1 MLSKNLDD
9 SCVTAPADRGC
20 VEIRGARQNN
30 LKGID
35 LDLPLGQLTVITGP
49 SGSGKSSLAFETI
62 YAESQRRYVETF
74 SPYMRQ
80 FLDRMDKPR
89 VDEIRGIPPA
99 IAIEQANPV
108 KSSRSTV
115 GTMTEINDYL
125 KLLWPRIAQAFCPSC
140 EREIRPETARSIAEE
155 VLRQFANAAAPSAP
169 GSAGTPPAVSRAPRD
184 THGDVPRSTAS
195 DVRAALP
202 RGASTSERGAR
213 ASQTVLVTFWVA
225 VPPKTE
231 PRAFF
236 QFLQQQG
243 YLRVWLD
250 GQVVRCD
257 TDNPPARL
265 GARVQVIQDR
275 ITVSEENRSRLT
287 EAIETA
293 LRFGKYRINVVEL
306 PAAESQIANR
316 KSQIAEHPYS
326 IGWHCAHCDL
336 DIRPPTPGLFSFNSP
351 LGACPECRGFGRT
364 IAIDLN
370 RAIPDRS
377 VSIADGAVRVFRGEE
392 MGESQKDLLRA
403 CAREEID
410 VRVPFEELPQA
421 DQDFVING
429 EKKNGEYE
437 EDEDSDRWYG
447 VRRFF
452 KWLESKTYKM
462 HVRVL
467 LSRYRAYTTCPS
479 CNGGRFQPEALN
491 YRLVTAPPSEAEGQ
505 WLATALT
512 LPNLAQRPICRTRD
526 LFASVPLPPN
536 DSTAEMLRREV
547 LTRLTYLCDVGL
559 GYLTLDRSTRTLS
572 GGEVQRVNL
581 TTCLGASLVNTL
593 FVMDEPS
600 VGLHA
605 RDVDRLIRV
614 IHDLR
619 DKGNTLLVVEHEE
632 AIIRSA
638 DHLIDIGPGRG
649 EQGGELVWSGA
660 ADQMLGSAGA
670 SPAVSHAPRDTH
682 AGVNDSPAVQ
692 HPEAFRRGGE
702 RSGRGAR
709 ATRSRSLTR
718 EYLTGEKRIPIPKS
732 RRKSTSAIKV
742 TGAGEHNL
750 RNVNVDIPLG
760 IFTCVTGVS
769 GSGKSTLIH
778 DVLYR
783 NLQRAKGQPT
793 EQEPGACKSVS
804 GAHRIGDVVMVDQSQ
819 LARTP
824 RSTPILYLGLYDRVR
839 ELFAA
844 LPEAQAQGLTAS
856 AFSFNSGS
864 GHCERR
870 CGTGFEKIEMQFLSD
885 LFVRCAEC
893 EGKRFQP
900 HVLRVKLY
908 GRSIHDVLELT
919 VSEAIQFFAQIGE
932 SEKLGDH
939 LDVLDE
945 VGLGYIRLG
954 QPLNTLSGGESQRLK
969 LVAHLGHHARGEN
982 GDSPRGKLFIFDEPT
997 VGLHFDD
1004 VALLLK
1010 VFQRLVESGNS
1021 IVVIEHNL
1029 EVMKCADWIID
1040 LGPEAGD
1047 DGGKL
1052 VAAGTPEQVAE
1063 VPASHT
1069 GRFLRGVLH
1078 LRPGSAGASPALSR
1092 APRDSRYAP
1101 QHLDDNE
1108 PALRAAEE
1116 PFREAQNGAGG
1127 TPALSGYQSRAITI
1141 HGAREHNLKNISID
1155 IPRDK
1160 MVIIT
1165 GLSGSGKS
1173 TVAFDIL
1180 FAEGQRR
1187 FLDSMSPYARQF
1199 VEQLEKPDVDLVQGV
1214 PPSVAIEQRVTRGGG
1229 KSTVAT
1235 VTEVYH
1241 FLRLLFA
1248 KTGTQFCP
1256 DCDLPVE
1263 KQSLAAIVKQVET
1276 AAKRGPLKVLAPL
1289 VKARKGF
1296 HTDVARWAERQG
1308 FDTLFVD
1315 GELIPVGQFRKLERF
1330 KEHTIDVVVGVID
1343 AKRIRKARNLVQR
1356 SLDIGRGTAHLIDA
1370 KHRLTVMSTEMSC
1383 PGCGRA
1389 FEELDPRL
1397 FSFNSPHGACEECG
1411 GFGEIWNQAKQTGA
1425 EETGESVLENEVA
1438 AEREF
1443 EGVEEASECPACHGS
1458 RLNAIARHVRLQG
1471 RTIDD
1476 FTSLS
1481 AAAAWAL
1488 IEKLRFR
1495 GNQKTIA
1502 ADLVPEIQQ
1511 RLEFMENVGLGYLAL
1526 GRSAKTLSG
1535 GESQRIRLAA
1545 QLGSNLRGVLYVL
1558 DEPTIGLHPRD
1569 NVRLLE
1575 TLTELRE
1582 KGNSLV
1588 IVEHDEETMRRADHI
1603 IDLGPGAGMH
1613 GGEVV
1618 VQGTLA
1624 EIKAHNGSET
1634 GRCLRSPLCHP
1645 TRNSRRSLGEVE
1657 QWIEIRGARTNNLKE
1672 VTARFPVNR
1681 LSVITGISGSGKSTL
1696 MRSVLLPAVRESLR
1710 PRPGSAGASPAV
1722 SRASRDTPVA
1732 AQTLG
1737 LFKNAGGLPRGA
1749 STSGRGARAPQTDS
1763 FVTGADAFEAVYEVD
1778 QSPIGKTS
1786 RSTPA
1791 TYIKV
1796 FDEIRNL
1803 YAQLPVSRVRGYTN
1817 ARFSFNT
1824 EGGRCETCKGQGVI
1838 KMEMSFL
1845 PSSYVPCED
1854 CGGRRYNP
1862 QTLEVLYNEKSIG
1875 DVMEMTIEQAAEFF
1889 AANQKVARPLGLLV
1903 DTGLGYLKL
1912 GQPSPTLSGGEAQH
1926 LKLVTELTR
1935 GIGRAQNERIRKMRK
1950 PKSTLYLL
1958 EEPTIG
1964 LHMADVELLLKVL
1977 HRLVDEGNTVIVI
1990 EHNLSVIA
1998 EADYIV
2004 DIGPEAG
2011 AEGGEIVAFGTPEE
2025 VAKNRV
2031 SRTAP
2036 FLREVLSPAKGRGKI
2051 PNPQAPTLKQVTS
2064 SKPQIA

>member
-1 MLSKNLDD
+1 VASAKTDD
-9 SCVTAPADRGC
+9 QCVTAPADRGC

-35 LDLPLGQLTVITGP
+35 LDLPLGKLTVITGP

-62 YAESQRRYVETF
+62 YAEGQRRYVETF

-125 KLLWPRIAQAFCPSC
+125 KLLWPRVARAFCPSC
-140 EREIRPETARSIAEE
+140 EREIRPETARSIADD
-155 VLRQFANAAAPSAP
+155 VLRQFGPEACHSDRSEAKRNGVEESRD
-169 GSAGTPPAVSRAPRD
+169 GTSTVTPRD
-184 THGDVPRSTAS
+184 PSTPLRFAQ
-195 DVRAALP
+195 DDTGT
-202 RGASTSERGAR
+202 GA
-213 ASQTVLVTFWVA
+213 TVLITFWVG
-225 VPPKTE
+225 VPAKTE
-231 PRAFF
+231 PRDFF

-243 YLRVWLD
+243 YLRVWLN
-250 GQVVRCD
+250 GEVVRAD
-257 TDNPPARL
+257 TEQPVARL

-275 ITVSEENRSRLT
+275 ITVREENRSRLV
-287 EAIETA
+287 EALETA
-293 LRFGKYRINVVEL
+293 LRFGKDRINVIEVET
-306 PAAESQIANR
+306 R
-316 KSQIAEHPYS
+316 KEHPYS
-326 IGWHCAHCDL
+326 TGWHCAHCDL

-364 IAIDLN
+364 IGIDLN

-377 VSIADGAVRVFRGEE
+377 VSISAGAVRVFRGEE

-403 CAREEID
+403 CAREDID
-410 VRVPFEELPQA
+410 VHCPFEDLPKA

-429 EKKNGEYE
+429 EKGAGEYT
-437 EDEDSDRWYG
+437 DEDYESDRWYG
-447 VRRFF
+447 VRGFF

-467 LSRYRAYTTCPS
+467 LSRYRAYTTCPT
-479 CNGGRFQPEALN
+479 CNGGRFQLDALN
-491 YRLVTAPPSEAEGQ
+491 YRIATPPPSDTNGK
-505 WLATALT
+505 WLPTPLAL
-512 LPNLAQRPICRTRD
+512 PDIGAMPVCRTRD
-526 LFASVPLPPN
+526 VLESIDLPPN

-547 LTRLTYLCDVGL
+547 ITRLTYLCDVGL

-600 VGLHA
+600 VGLHP
-605 RDVDRLIRV
+605 RDVGRLIRV

-638 DHLIDIGPGRG
+638 DHLIDIGPDRG
-649 EQGGELVWSGA
+649 EQGGELVFSGDLEEFVGRA
-660 ADQMLGSAGA
+660 LR
-670 SPAVSHAPRDTH
+670 AP
-682 AGVNDSPAVQ
+682 
-692 HPEAFRRGGE
+692 
-702 RSGRGAR
+702 SGRSK
-709 ATRSRSLTR
+709 ATEAVGLQRSLTAD
-718 EYLTGEKRIPIPKS
+718 YLTGRKRIPVPKS
-732 RRKSTSAIKV
+732 RRKSTATLKI
-742 TGAGEHNL
+742 TGASEHNL
-750 RNVNVDIPLG
+750 KKVDVDIPLG
-760 IFTCVTGVS
+760 VFTCVTGVS

-778 DVLYR
+778 EVLYR
-783 NLQRAKGQPT
+783 NLLRAKGQPT
-793 EQEPGACKSVS
+793 EQEPGACKSVT
-804 GAHRIGDVVMVDQSQ
+804 GAHRIGEVVMVDQSQ

-864 GHCERR
+864 GRCERC

-900 HVLRVKLY
+900 HVLKVKLA
-908 GRSIHDVLELT
+908 GKSIHDVLDLT
-919 VSEAIQFFAQIGE
+919 VSQAIQFFAQIGE
-932 SEKLGDH
+932 SEKLGDR

-969 LVAHLGHHARGEN
+969 LVAHLGDPVVAGVSPANARTAAGAGN
-982 GDSPRGKLFIFDEPT
+982 AAGTAATTGNSRATSADTTRGKLFIFDEPT
-997 VGLHFDD
+997 TGLHFDD
-1004 VALLLK
+1004 VALLVK
-1010 VFQRLVESGNS
+1010 VFQRLVDAGNS

-1029 EVMKCADWIID
+1029 EVIKCADWVLD

-1047 DGGKL
+1047 DGGCL
-1052 VAAGTPEQVAE
+1052 VAAGIPEDVAKVE
-1063 VPASHT
+1063 ASHT
-1069 GRFLRGVLH
+1069 GRFLKPLLSKPRLTVIPSEVEESRGATLK
-1078 LRPGSAGASPALSR
+1078 LT
-1092 APRDSRYAP
+1092 PRDSSTPLRYA
-1101 QHLDDNE
+1101 QNDGE
-1108 PALRAAEE
+1108 ALPLAAETA
-1116 PFREAQNGAGG
+1116 PRFVTNGNG
-1127 TPALSGYQSRAITI
+1127 SAIRI
-1141 HGAREHNLKNISID
+1141 HGAREHNLKNISLA

-1199 VEQLEKPDVDLVQGV
+1199 VEQLEKPDVDLVEGV

-1248 KTGTQFCP
+1248 KTGTQYCP

-1263 KQSLAAIVKQVET
+1263 KQSVAAIVKQVET

-1315 GELIPVGQFRKLERF
+1315 RQLVPVGHFRKLERF

-1343 AKRIRKARNLVQR
+1343 AKRILKARNLVQR
-1356 SLDIGRGTAHLIDA
+1356 ALDIGRGTAHLLDA
-1370 KHRLTVMSTEMSC
+1370 KHGLTVMSTEMSC

-1411 GFGEIWNQAKQTGA
+1411 GFGEIRKRPTA
-1425 EETGESVLENEVA
+1425 EDSGESVLESELA
-1438 AEREF
+1438 ADREF
-1443 EGVEEASECPACHGS
+1443 ESVEEAQTCGACRGS

-1471 RTIDD
+1471 HTIDN
-1476 FTSLS
+1476 FTALS
-1481 AAAAWAL
+1481 AGEAL
-1488 IEKLRFR
+1488 MLLAKLRFR
-1495 GNQKTIA
+1495 GNGRTIA
-1502 ADLVPEIQQ
+1502 ADLVPEILQ

-1569 NVRLLE
+1569 NVRLLQ
-1575 TLTELRE
+1575 TLTALRE

-1588 IVEHDEETMRRADHI
+1588 VVEHDEETMRRADHI

-1613 GGEVV
+1613 GGSVV

-1624 EIKAHNGSET
+1624 EIQAHASSET

-1645 TRNSRRSLGEVE
+1645 TRKSRRSLAEVE
-1657 QWIEIRGARTNNLKE
+1657 QWIAVTGASANNLKD
-1672 VTARFPVNR
+1672 VNVRFPVNR

-1696 MRSVLLPAVRESLR
+1696 MRSVLLPAIKDQLAKE
-1710 PRPGSAGASPAV
+1710 
-1722 SRASRDTPVA
+1722 
-1732 AQTLG
+1732 
-1737 LFKNAGGLPRGA
+1737 KK
-1749 STSGRGARAPQTDS
+1749 GARELFSTVSGADS
-1763 FVTGADAFEAVYEVD
+1763 FETVYEVD

-1803 YAQLPVSRVRGYTN
+1803 YAQLPVARMRGYTN

-1838 KMEMSFL
+1838 KLEMSFL

-1854 CGGRRYNP
+1854 CGGRRYSA

-1889 AANQKVARPLGLLV
+1889 ASNPKIARPLGLLV

-1912 GQPSPTLSGGEAQH
+1912 GQPSPTLSGGEAQR
-1926 LKLVTELTR
+1926 LKLATELTR
-1935 GIGRAQNERIRKMRK
+1935 GIGRAQNERLRKMRK

-2011 AEGGEIVAFGTPEE
+2011 ADGGEIVAFGTPEE
-2025 VAKNRV
+2025 VAKNRI

-2036 FLREVLSPAKGRGKI
+2036 FLRDVLKPATRRAANGVR
-2051 PNPQAPTLKQVTS
+2051 
-2064 SKPQIA
+2064 

>member
-1 MLSKNLDD
+1 VGSK
-9 SCVTAPADRGC
+9 TAEKPAISAPPEPPQTNC

-35 LDLPLGQLTVITGP
+35 LDLPLGKLTVVTGP
-49 SGSGKSSLAFETI
+49 SGSGKSSLAFDTI
-62 YAESQRRYVETF
+62 YAEGQRRYVETF

-125 KLLWPRIAQAFCPSC
+125 KLLMPRIARAFCPGC
-140 EREIRPETARSIAEE
+140 GREIRPETARSIADD
-155 VLRQFANAAAPSAP
+155 VVRDFA
-169 GSAGTPPAVSRAPRD
+169 
-184 THGDVPRSTAS
+184 GD
-195 DVRAALP
+195 
-202 RGASTSERGAR
+202 
-213 ASQTVLVTFWVA
+213 TVLLTFWVG
-225 VPPKTE
+225 VPAKTDPQE
-231 PRAFF
+231 FF

-243 YLRVWLD
+243 YLRVWLN
-250 GQVVRCD
+250 GEIVRAD
-257 TDNPPARL
+257 TDKKIGRL

-275 ITVSEENRSRLT
+275 LTIGEKTRARLV
-287 EAIETA
+287 ESIEIA
-293 LRFGKYRINVVEL
+293 LRFGKDRINFVDLETKK
-306 PAAESQIANR
+306 ESPF
-316 KSQIAEHPYS
+316 ST
-326 IGWHCAHCDL
+326 GWHCAHCDL
-336 DIRPPTPGLFSFNSP
+336 DIRPPTPGLFSFNNP
-351 LGACPECRGFGRT
+351 LGACPTCRGFGRT

-377 VSIADGAVRVFRGEE
+377 LSIAGGVVRAFQGQQF
-392 MGESQKDLLRA
+392 GESQKDLLRA
-403 CAREEID
+403 CGREEID
-410 VRVPFEELPQA
+410 VRTPFEDLPKA

-429 EKKNGEYE
+429 EAR
-437 EDEDSDRWYG
+437 DEDTDIEELAENDRWYG
-447 VRRFF
+447 VRGFF

-467 LSRYRAYTTCPS
+467 LSRYRAYTTCPD
-479 CNGGRFQPEALN
+479 CNGGRFQPATLN
-491 YRLVTAPPSEAEGQ
+491 YRIVSRGKGETRETAR
-505 WLATALT
+505 T
-512 LPNLAQRPICRTRD
+512 LPEVAVLSITDARK
-526 LFASVPLPPN
+526 LFAELTLPPN
-536 DSTAEMLRREV
+536 DSTAVMLRNEV
-547 LTRLTYLCDVGL
+547 VTRLRYLCEVGL

-600 VGLHA
+600 VGLHP
-605 RDVDRLIRV
+605 RDVGHLVRV
-614 IHDLR
+614 MHDLR

-632 AIIRSA
+632 AIIRSC
-638 DHLIDIGPGRG
+638 DHIIDIGPGRG
-649 EQGGELVWSGA
+649 ERGGELVFSGA
-660 ADQMLGSAGA
+660 LEGMVL
-670 SPAVSHAPRDTH
+670 
-682 AGVNDSPAVQ
+682 
-692 HPEAFRRGGE
+692 RGK
-702 RSGRGAR
+702 
-709 ATRSRSLTR
+709 SLTAD
-718 EYLTGEKRIPIPKS
+718 YLNGRKVIPVPKS
-732 RRKSTSAIKV
+732 RRKSTESIRI
-742 TGAGEHNL
+742 TGAREHNL
-750 RNVNVDIPLG
+750 KNVDVEIPLG
-760 IFTCVTGVS
+760 LFNCVTGVS

-778 DVLYR
+778 EVLYR
-783 NLQRAKGQPT
+783 NLLQAKGQPS
-793 EQEPGACKSVS
+793 EQEPGACKSVT
-804 GAHRIGDVVMVDQSQ
+804 GAHRIDDVVMVDQSM

-844 LPEAQAQGLTAS
+844 QPEAMAQGLTAS

-864 GHCERR
+864 GRCER
-870 CGTGFEKIEMQFLSD
+870 CSGTGFEKIEMQFLSD

-893 EGKRFQP
+893 EGRRFQP
-900 HVLRVKLY
+900 HVLRVKLHEQ
-908 GRSIHDVLELT
+908 SIHDILQLT
-919 VSEAIQFFAQIGE
+919 VHEAIQFFAQIGE
-932 SEKLGDH
+932 MEKLSNP

-945 VGLGYIRLG
+945 VGLGYLRLG

-969 LVAHLGHHARGEN
+969 LVRHLADESAGAKRNGSHRGN
-982 GDSPRGKLFIFDEPT
+982 LLIFDEPT
-997 VGLHFDD
+997 TGLHFDD
-1004 VALLLK
+1004 VAMLVKL
-1010 VFQRLVESGNS
+1010 FQRLVEAGNT
-1021 IVVIEHNL
+1021 IIVIEHNL
-1029 EVMKCADWIID
+1029 EVIKCADWVID
-1040 LGPEAGD
+1040 LGPEAGNE
-1047 DGGKL
+1047 GGKL
-1052 VAAGTPEQVAE
+1052 VAAGTPEAVSKVE
-1063 VPASHT
+1063 ASHT
-1069 GRFLRGVLH
+1069 GMFLRDTL
-1078 LRPGSAGASPALSR
+1078 GSARVSRVDRCVSPRITNGAYSN
-1092 APRDSRYAP
+1092 
-1101 QHLDDNE
+1101 DDDVTS
-1108 PALRAAEE
+1108 LRAAEA
-1116 PFREAQNGAGG
+1116 PFAVTRPLLGREN
-1127 TPALSGYQSRAITI
+1127 AIRI
-1141 HGAREHNLKNISID
+1141 HGAREHNLKNISLD

-1199 VEQLEKPDVDLVQGV
+1199 VEQLEKPDVDLVEGV

-1263 KQSLAAIVKQVET
+1263 KQSLAAIVKQLET
-1276 AAKRGPLKVLAPL
+1276 AVKRGPLKVLAPL

-1315 GELIPVGQFRKLERF
+1315 GELLPIAQFRKLERF
-1330 KEHTIDVVVGVID
+1330 KEHTIDVVVGAID
-1343 AKRIRKARNLVQR
+1343 AKRVLKARNLVQR
-1356 SLDIGRGTAHLIDA
+1356 ALDIGRGTAHLLDA
-1370 KHRLTVMSTEMSC
+1370 KHRVTVMSTEMSC

-1411 GFGEIWNQAKQTGA
+1411 GFGEIWNRAKQTGT
-1425 EETGESVLENEVA
+1425 EDTGDSVLENELA
-1438 AEREF
+1438 AERES
-1443 EGVEEASECPACHGS
+1443 EWIDEEEAVPCPACHGS
-1458 RLNAIARHVRLQG
+1458 RLNPIARHVRLQNQ
-1471 RTIDD
+1471 TIDN
-1476 FTSLS
+1476 FTAHS
-1481 AAAAWAL
+1481 AGEAL
-1488 IEKLRFR
+1488 ELIGKLRFR
-1495 GNQKTIA
+1495 GNQKTVA
-1502 ADLVPEIQQ
+1502 DDLVPEISQ
-1511 RLEFMENVGLGYLAL
+1511 RLKFMENVGLGYLAL

-1569 NVRLLE
+1569 NIRLLE
-1575 TLTELRE
+1575 TLTALRE

-1618 VQGTLA
+1618 VQGTLRDI
-1624 EIKAHNGSET
+1624 EKHKGSET
-1634 GRCLRSPLCHP
+1634 GRCLRSPMCHP
-1645 TRNSRRSLGEVE
+1645 TRKTRRSLGEVE
-1657 QWIEIRGARTNNLKE
+1657 QWIEITGAHAHNLKN
-1672 VTARFPVNR
+1672 VDARFPVGR

-1696 MRSVLLPAVRESLR
+1696 MRSVLLPAVKERLKKERSKQRE
-1710 PRPGSAGASPAV
+1710 
-1722 SRASRDTPVA
+1722 
-1732 AQTLG
+1732 
-1737 LFKNAGGLPRGA
+1737 LFA
-1749 STSGRGARAPQTDS
+1749 TI
-1763 FVTGADAFEAVYEVD
+1763 TGAESFETVYEVD

-1796 FDEIRNL
+1796 FDEIRKL
-1803 YAQLPVSRVRGYTN
+1803 YGQLPVSRVRGYT
-1817 ARFSFNT
+1817 ASRFSFNA
-1824 EGGRCETCKGQGVI
+1824 EGGRCETCSGQGAI
-1838 KMEMSFL
+1838 KLEMSFL

-1875 DVMEMTIEQAAEFF
+1875 DVMEMTIEQAAGFF
-1889 AANQKVARPLGLLV
+1889 ATNQKIARPLSLLV

-1912 GQPSPTLSGGEAQH
+1912 GQPSPTLSGGEAQR
-1926 LKLVTELTR
+1926 LKLATELTR
-1935 GIGRAQNERIRKMRK
+1935 GIGRAQNERLRKMRK

-1990 EHNLSVIA
+1990 EHNLSIIA
-1998 EADYIV
+1998 EADYLV

-2011 AEGGEIVAFGTPEE
+2011 AEGGEIVATGTPEE
-2025 VAKNRV
+2025 VAKSRI

-2036 FLREVLSPAKGRGKI
+2036 FLREVLKTNQRKEKPASQSSKL
-2051 PNPQAPTLKQVTS
+2051 QAPS
-2064 SKPQIA
+2064 SREAPNIKLQNL

>member
-1 MLSKNLDD
+1 
-9 SCVTAPADRGC
+9 

-35 LDLPLGQLTVITGP
+35 LDLPLGKLTVITGP
-49 SGSGKSSLAFETI
+49 SGSGKSSLAFDTI
-62 YAESQRRYVETF
+62 YAEGQRRYVETF

-125 KLLWPRIAQAFCPSC
+125 KLLMPRIARAFCPSC
-140 EREIRPETARSIAEE
+140 GREIRPETARSIADD
-155 VLRQFANAAAPSAP
+155 VLRDFA
-169 GSAGTPPAVSRAPRD
+169 G
-184 THGDVPRSTAS
+184 
-195 DVRAALP
+195 
-202 RGASTSERGAR
+202 E
-213 ASQTVLVTFWVA
+213 TVLLTFWVA
-225 VPPKTE
+225 VPAKTD
-231 PRAFF
+231 PREFF

-243 YLRVWLD
+243 YLRVWLN
-250 GQVVRCD
+250 GEIVRAD
-257 TDNPPARL
+257 TDKKVGRL

-275 ITVSEENRSRLT
+275 LTIGDETRARLV
-287 EAIETA
+287 ESIETA
-293 LRFGKYRINVVEL
+293 LRFGKDRINFVRVETKE
-306 PAAESQIANR
+306 ESPF
-316 KSQIAEHPYS
+316 ST
-326 IGWHCAHCDL
+326 GWHCAHCDL
-336 DIRPPTPGLFSFNSP
+336 DIRPPTPGLFSFNNP
-351 LGACPECRGFGRT
+351 LGACPLCRGFGRT

-370 RAIPDRS
+370 KAIPDRS
-377 VSIADGAVRVFRGEE
+377 LSISQGAVRVFRGEE
-392 MGESQKDLLRA
+392 MGESQRDLMRA

-410 VRVPFEELPQA
+410 VRTPFEDLPKA

-429 EKKNGEYE
+429 EAR
-437 EDEDSDRWYG
+437 DEDTDLEELAENDRWYG
-447 VRRFF
+447 VRGFF

-467 LSRYRAYTTCPS
+467 LSRYRAYTTCPD
-479 CNGGRFQPEALN
+479 CRGGRFQPEALN
-491 YRLVTAPPSEAEGQ
+491 YRIVSPARNGTRETAR
-505 WLATALT
+505 T
-512 LPNLAQRPICRTRD
+512 LPEVAQLSINDARKLLAE
-526 LFASVPLPPN
+526 LALPPG
-536 DSTAEMLRREV
+536 DSTAEMLRNEV
-547 LTRLTYLCDVGL
+547 VARLRYLCEVGL

-600 VGLHA
+600 VGLHP
-605 RDVDRLIRV
+605 RDVGRLVRV
-614 IHDLR
+614 MHDLR

-632 AIIRSA
+632 AIIRAS
-638 DHLIDIGPGRG
+638 DHIVDIGPGRG
-649 EQGGELVWSGA
+649 EYGGELVWSGA
-660 ADQMLGSAGA
+660 CEKFVGQALRLPDSSMASEAHALRRDSKSA
-670 SPAVSHAPRDTH
+670 SLTQDYL
-682 AGVNDSPAVQ
+682 
-692 HPEAFRRGGE
+692 
-702 RSGRGAR
+702 SGRK
-709 ATRSRSLTR
+709 S
-718 EYLTGEKRIPIPKS
+718 IPVPKS
-732 RRKSTSAIKV
+732 RRKSTSAIRIA
-742 TGAGEHNL
+742 GAREHNL
-750 RNVNVDIPLG
+750 ENLDVEIPLG
-760 IFTCVTGVS
+760 VFNCVTGVS

-783 NLQRAKGQPT
+783 NLLQAKGQAN
-793 EQEPGACKSVS
+793 EQEPGACKSVT
-804 GAHRIGDVVMVDQSQ
+804 GAHRIGEIVMVDQSQ

-844 LPEAQAQGLTAS
+844 QPEAMAQGLTAS

-864 GHCERR
+864 GRCERC

-885 LFVRCAEC
+885 LYVRCAEC
-893 EGKRFQP
+893 EGRRFQS
-900 HVLRVKLY
+900 HVLRVKVY
-908 GRSIHDVLELT
+908 AKSIHDVLEMT

-932 SEKLGDH
+932 SEKLGDK

-945 VGLGYIRLG
+945 VGLGYLRLG

-969 LVAHLGHHARGEN
+969 LVRHLSDEGASAQEN
-982 GDSPRGKLFIFDEPT
+982 GSSAGNLFIFDEPT
-997 VGLHFDD
+997 TGLHFDD
-1004 VALLLK
+1004 VAILMRL
-1010 VFQRLVESGNS
+1010 FQRLVEGGNTL
-1021 IVVIEHNL
+1021 VVIEHNL
-1029 EVMKCADWIID
+1029 EVIKCADWVID

-1047 DGGKL
+1047 EGGKL
-1052 VAAGTPEQVAE
+1052 VAAGTPETLAKVE
-1063 VPASHT
+1063 LSHT
-1069 GRFLRGVLH
+1069 GRYLRKVLE
-1078 LRPGSAGASPALSR
+1078 SARSPRAVRGASSR
-1092 APRDSRYAP
+1092 IAPSIYHDY
-1101 QHLDDNE
+1101 DEE
-1108 PALRAAEE
+1108 PSLRAAEE
-1116 PFREAQNGAGG
+1116 PFGEAPDGAREAR
-1127 TPALSGYQSRAITI
+1127 ALPNHSIRI
-1141 HGAREHNLKNISID
+1141 HGAREHNLKNISLD

-1199 VEQLEKPDVDLVQGV
+1199 VEQLEKPDVDLVEGV

-1256 DCDLPVE
+1256 ECDLPVE
-1263 KQSLAAIVKQVET
+1263 KQSLAAIVRQLET
-1276 AAKRGPLKVLAPL
+1276 AVKRGPLKVMAPL

-1315 GELIPVGQFRKLERF
+1315 GQLLPIAHFRKLERF
-1330 KEHTIDVVVGVID
+1330 KEHTIDVVVGAID
-1343 AKRIRKARNLVQR
+1343 SRRILKARNLVQR
-1356 SLDIGRGTAHLIDA
+1356 ALHIGRGTAHLLDS
-1370 KHRLTVMSTEMSC
+1370 KHRVTVMSTEMSC

-1397 FSFNSPHGACEECG
+1397 FSFNSPHGACQECG
-1411 GFGEIWNQAKQTGA
+1411 GFGEIWDRDKQTGT
-1425 EETGESVLENEVA
+1425 EDTGDSVLENELA
-1438 AEREF
+1438 AERES
-1443 EGVEEASECPACHGS
+1443 EWIDEEEAVPCPECRGS
-1458 RLNAIARHVRLQG
+1458 RLNPIARHVRLQNQ
-1471 RTIDD
+1471 TIDN
-1476 FTSLS
+1476 FTALS
-1481 AAAAWAL
+1481 AGEAL
-1488 IEKLRFR
+1488 QLIGKLRFR
-1495 GNQKTIA
+1495 GNQKTVA
-1502 ADLVPEIQQ
+1502 DDLVPEISQ
-1511 RLEFMENVGLGYLAL
+1511 RLRFMENVGLGYLAL

-1569 NVRLLE
+1569 NLSLLE
-1575 TLTELRE
+1575 TLTALRA

-1588 IVEHDEETMRRADHI
+1588 IVEHDEETMRRADYI

-1618 VQGTLA
+1618 VQGTLDDI
-1624 EIKAHNGSET
+1624 ERHGSSET
-1634 GRCLRSPLCHP
+1634 GRCLKNPLCHP
-1645 TRNSRRSLGEVE
+1645 TRSERRSLSDVE
-1657 QWIEIRGARTNNLKE
+1657 QWIEIRGAHANNLKE
-1672 VTARFPVNR
+1672 VDVRFPVGR

-1696 MRSVLLPAVRESLR
+1696 MRSVLLPAVKERLKKERGKQRELF
-1710 PRPGSAGASPAV
+1710 AGIS
-1722 SRASRDTPVA
+1722 
-1732 AQTLG
+1732 
-1737 LFKNAGGLPRGA
+1737 GA
-1749 STSGRGARAPQTDS
+1749 ES
-1763 FVTGADAFEAVYEVD
+1763 FETVYEVD

-1796 FDEIRNL
+1796 FDEIRKL
-1803 YAQLPVSRVRGYTN
+1803 YGQLPVSRVRGYSPS
-1817 ARFSFNT
+1817 RFSFNT
-1824 EGGRCETCKGQGVI
+1824 EGGRCEVCSGQGAI
-1838 KMEMSFL
+1838 KLEMSFL

-1854 CGGRRYNP
+1854 CGGRRYNA
-1862 QTLEVLYNEKSIG
+1862 QTLEVLYNDKSIG
-1875 DVMEMTIEQAAEFF
+1875 DVMEMTIEQAATFF
-1889 AANQKVARPLGLLV
+1889 VTNQKIARPLSLLV

-1912 GQPSPTLSGGEAQH
+1912 GQPSPTLSGGEAQR
-1926 LKLVTELTR
+1926 LKLATELTR
-1935 GIGRAQNERIRKMRK
+1935 GIGRAQNEQIRKMRK

-1990 EHNLSVIA
+1990 EHNLSIMG

-2011 AEGGEIVAFGTPEE
+2011 AEGGEIVATGTPED
-2025 VAKNRV
+2025 VAKSRL

-2036 FLREVLSPAKGRGKI
+2036 FLRDVLKVKRRKA
-2051 PNPQAPTLKQVTS
+2051 VS
-2064 SKPQIA
+2064 SRAA